1 MYVTPCM
8 SICYVDPSKG
18 YCIGC
23 GRTQQQINEWLT
35 YADEERM
42 RIMKD
47 LGYGKRMGRE
57 ERIRRYDKG

>member
-8 SICYVDPSKG
+8 SICYIDPSKG

-23 GRTQQQINEWLT
+23 GRTKEQISEWSN
-35 YADEERM
+35 YADEERL

-57 ERIRRYDKG
+57 ERLRRYDHG